1 MPVFLDRI
9 DSAPINNDEFS
20 FDFNS
25 WLSVMIDTLNEDI
38 LLIQNSLNGFNDGL
52 IAPSFTTAQIA
63 ILALTAVNGTMWY
76 NTDTNHLVAKINGVV
91 VVVV

>member
-1 MPVFLDRI
+1 MPIFLDRI
-9 DSAPINNDEFS
+9 DSAPINNNEFS
-20 FDFNS
+20 FEFNS
-25 WLSVMIDTLNEDI
+25 WVSVMIDTINQDLE
-38 LLIQNSLNGFNDGL
+38 LIQNSLNGFNDGL

-63 ILALTAVNGTMWY
+63 ALALTAANGTLWY

>member
-25 WLSVMIDTLNEDI
+25 WVSVMIDTLNEDI
-38 LLIQNSLNGFNDGL
+38 QLIQNTLNGINDGL

-63 ILALTAVNGTMWY
+63 ALALTAVNGTMWY
-76 NTDTNHLVAKINGVV
+76 DINTNQLKAKINGVV
-91 VVVV
+91 VVVA